1 MMKAIICVGALLF
14 VGTAAHGETRQLSI
28 MIDPFT
34 TVTGKLDVPSE
45 SECTETSS
53 ASLQTKSCKTPGAE
67 LQLNGPNG
75 VTTIVISKSQL
86 LIGNYSG
93 RIMKEFFFEG
103 TQDLAGQEINVGVQ
117 FVITDDVFK
126 PGALTFNRGKTSYPL
141 VITN

>member
-1 MMKAIICVGALLF
+1 MMKTIICAGALLF
-14 VGTAAHGETRQLSI
+14 VGTAARGETRQLSI

-75 VTTIVISKSQL
+75 VTTIAISKSQL

-103 TQDLAGQEINVGVQ
+103 TQDLAGQEINVCVQ
-117 FVITDDVFK
+117 FVITDDVLK